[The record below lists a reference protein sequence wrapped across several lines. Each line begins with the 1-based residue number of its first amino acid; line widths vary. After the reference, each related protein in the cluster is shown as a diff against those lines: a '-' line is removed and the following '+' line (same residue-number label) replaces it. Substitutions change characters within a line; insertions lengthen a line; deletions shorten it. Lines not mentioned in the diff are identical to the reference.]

1 MKRLAFLFLLCLTCS
16 FATATTTASQDDKQ
30 YALKVKELL
39 EVTHSFDA
47 TKPVLAQQYKAMK
60 SQIGLNDHQCDLLAD
75 EVIVILLNHSEEIFV
90 PVYKKYF
97 TLEELNGILAFYRT
111 PLGKKMADSMVFLT
125 NETMTQVQQ
134 VMPMLGGEIMEAV
147 ERVKTK

>member
-1 MKRLAFLFLLCLTCS
+1 MKRLAFLFLLCLICS

-60 SQIGLNDHQCDLLAD
+60 SQIGLNDHQCDLLA
-75 EVIVILLNHSEEIFV
+75 EEIIVILLNHSEEIFV

-97 TLEELNGILAFYRT
+97 TLEDLNGYWHSTALPWARKWPT
-111 PLGKKMADSMVFLT
+111 AWSS
-125 NETMTQVQQ
+125 
-134 VMPMLGGEIMEAV
+134 
-147 ERVKTK
+147 